1 MEELQSTEILDRE
14 ILEDARKKAGRIL
27 KAADEA
33 AAANAALWDKKTG
46 EALAELKDRYAGML
60 KKASAEIMARLP
72 LDERRARSEIIEGL
86 LSGAAGD
93 WASGLGRERV
103 LAVLE
108 RELIRYSGE
117 CPEIREEKS
126 IAVFLHNLKKND
138 VEPLLKKLFPA
149 ARPEYREEPALH
161 HYPEIIIDTKKVRIT
176 SSIKMLLDSLLLDKR
191 EELVSALVGEE
202 AEGGNP

>member
-27 KAADEA
+27 KAADET

-46 EALAELKDRYAGML
+46 EALTELRGRYAGML
-60 KKASAEIMARLP
+60 EKASAEIMARLP

-93 WASGLGRERV
+93 WASGLGRERI

-108 RELIRYSGE
+108 RELTRYAAE

-138 VEPLLKKLFPA
+138 AGPLLKKLFPA
-149 ARPEYREEPALH
+149 AAAEYREEPALH
-161 HYPEIIIDTKKVRIT
+161 RYPEIIIDTKKVRIT

-191 EELVSALVGEE
+191 EELVSALIGEG